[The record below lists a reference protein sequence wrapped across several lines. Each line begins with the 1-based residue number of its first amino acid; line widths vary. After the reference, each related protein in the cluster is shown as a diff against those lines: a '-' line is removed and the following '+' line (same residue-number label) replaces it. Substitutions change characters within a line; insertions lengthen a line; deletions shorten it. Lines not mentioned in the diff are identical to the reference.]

1 MPQGGSSQSHMQ
13 SLSMIGTQSMR
24 SLYSSH
30 STRTT
35 KSSKFEKFRRPI
47 LENALVTDL
56 QNGSWITGMYSIFLS
71 LFTIST
77 SVFDIYTLVMA
88 EPGSSHYGYY
98 VISYDFVYAGNIHVR
113 NCLIT
118 FALFSALGGMC
129 LLVTSTILMIALRKE
144 LEQRIRPWLWC
155 MLLFTGWRVFAL
167 VFASLVND
175 LVFGYHQAMLWLW
188 LIFIVLNAYGWLVV
202 YSLYMELCDLT
213 RLEDLAKLKVYP
225 IC

>member
-1 MPQGGSSQSHMQ
+1 M
-13 SLSMIGTQSMR
+13 L
-24 SLYSSH
+24 
-30 STRTT
+30 
-35 KSSKFEKFRRPI
+35 I
-47 LENALVTDL
+47 LLE
-56 QNGSWITGMYSIFLS
+56 QFLS

-77 SVFDIYTLVMA
+77 SVFDIYSLVMA
-88 EPGSSHYGYY
+88 APGSSHYGYY
-98 VISYDFVYAGNIHVR
+98 IISYDFVYAGNIHGELGVHVLEAFLAYVMKLKWHSFLVR

-129 LLVTSTILMIALRKE
+129 LLVTSTILMIALRKVKVLFSFFFMHWYKFESSSCCLILQE

-188 LIFIVLNAYGWLVV
+188 LIFFALNAYGWLVV

-213 RLEDLAKLKVYP
+213 RLEDLAKLKVCP
-225 IC
+225 LW